1 MSDDNST
8 VVIDAGERDRLG
20 HPLDYRELN
29 RRIRK
34 TLSEGQERIVLMNV
48 MGQRYIASATGG
60 TRMRIEIHGT
70 PGNDLGAFLNG
81 GTLEVFGNAQDVT
94 ANTMNGGRIV
104 VHGNSGDITGLAAR
118 GGTLLVKGNSGYRVG
133 IHIKEFEGVGPSL
146 VIGGFVN
153 DYVGEYMA
161 GGTIFVMGLGCTS
174 SPVGLNV
181 GAGMHGGRILVRGGL
196 DEHQLGPGAC
206 LAELDEKDA
215 AVVEGLMSQYEAA
228 FAATID
234 RSVPVLKV
242 MPLDSRPFRGHY
254 DSTTI

>member
-1 MSDDNST
+1 MKDDNST
-8 VVIDAGERDRLG
+8 VVIDAGERNQLG

-34 TLSEGQERIVLMNV
+34 ALSEGQERIVLMNV
-48 MGQRYIASATGG
+48 MGQRYIASATGSPG
-60 TRMRIEIHGT
+60 MRIEIHGT

-94 ANTMNGGRIV
+94 ANTMNEGRIV

-133 IHIKEFEGVGPSL
+133 IHIKEFEGSGPSL

-153 DYVGEYMA
+153 DYLGEYMA
-161 GGTIFVMGLGCTS
+161 GGTILVMGINCPE

-181 GAGMHGGRILVRGGL
+181 GAGMHGGRIFVRGGL
-196 DEHQLGPGAC
+196 EGHQLGPGAC
-206 LAELDEKDA
+206 LAELDERDA
-215 AVVEGLMSQYEAA
+215 AAAEDLISQYEAA
-228 FAATID
+228 FAATVD
-234 RSVPVLKV
+234 RTVPLRKV